1 MRPVLS
7 RLFLLL
13 LLACDFAADPSMVAP
28 ALEPSSAPMAFTT
41 CFCHSVV
48 YRETLRQVLTS
59 EPEHAVDCP
68 ILACR
73 QPEPFAVAWQEPPHT
88 FHSSDLPYVF
98 QSIRC

>member
-59 EPEHAVDCP
+59 APENPRAPPVP
-68 ILACR
+68 PL
-73 QPEPFAVAWQEPPHT
+73 PPPWPFAVGWAEPPHT

-98 QSIRC
+98 QS